1 MRLSTRIVLTLVIA
15 VTLSSCSS
23 EIFEEEVRGG
33 TLQLRTVADSISS
46 LDPQRVYSDR
56 DVALVSTYLHRTL
69 VTYDMKSGSAG
80 SVLVPDLATDIGR
93 SSNQHKTWTFTIKDD
108 VVFENDE
115 AITCFEIKY
124 AVSRSFATLTVTGG
138 HPYARRYLD
147 IPSKKNGQSRYLG
160 PYKAKAENQALYDN
174 AVECSPDG
182 KVITFH
188 LKQSMPD
195 FNYVVASPAFAP
207 VPLDEA
213 GNQGSR
219 YEQKPVA
226 SGPYRYS
233 DQSTK
238 DRLLLIRNLKWSNDD
253 VRRALPDQILISS
266 NLTENETISE
276 LIEGVNLG
284 NDSVNLDV
292 LGDTDLLKIFNDP
305 AFETQRLNDVEN
317 SMSAVMFN
325 LETVSCLPL
334 RRALYFA
341 IDRSAMVNKDRGSIF
356 GPTLV
361 TSLLPPSLFPELS
374 SPVTGFEDLLESGNQ
389 DRAEALLLEAKS
401 ECPAL
406 HKQATTK
413 DLGLQLMVWDSEVA
427 IAQAESLSKSAKKSG
442 LQISTKVV
450 SAQVYYASLRNPKK
464 RSDLFILTFTP
475 EWLHP
480 ASFAR
485 EFLLPGGFRQFMGSA
500 NSKEFKPTLL
510 ALNDALVRE
519 GDSEQRDL
527 WVSINQQL
535 MDKSFVLPLFQYRT
549 QYFWGSNVTSVGMW
563 NAFSVPLF
571 NDLGLKVVVSD
582 IE

>member
-1 MRLSTRIVLTLVIA
+1 MRRSTHIVLTLFCALV
-15 VTLSSCSS
+15 LSSCST

-33 TLQLRTVADSISS
+33 TLQLRTVSDSISS

-56 DVALVSTYLHRTL
+56 DVALVTTYLHRTL

-80 SVLVPDLATDIGR
+80 SVLVPDLATDLGTA
-93 SSNQHKTWTFTIKDD
+93 SNQYKTWTFTIKDD

-124 AVSRSFATLTVTGG
+124 AVSRSFATIAVTGG

-147 IPSKKNGQSRYLG
+147 IPSRKNGQSKYLG

-182 KVITFH
+182 KEITFH

-213 GNQGSR
+213 GNPGSR
-219 YEQKPVA
+219 YEEKPLA

-238 DRLLLIRNLKWSNDD
+238 DRLLLIRNMKWSNDD
-253 VRRALPDQILISS
+253 IRRALPDQIVISS
-266 NLTENETISE
+266 NLTEVETIDE
-276 LIEGVNLG
+276 LIDGVNLG
-284 NDSVNLDV
+284 NDAVNLDA
-292 LGDTDLLKIFNDP
+292 LGDTNLLKIFNDP
-305 AFETQRLNDVEN
+305 AYETQRLNDVEN

-325 LETVSCLPL
+325 LETMSCAPL

-341 IDRSAMVNKDRGSIF
+341 IDRNALVNKDRGSIF

-361 TSLLPPSLFPELS
+361 TSLLPPSLFPEFS
-374 SPVTGFEDLLESGNQ
+374 APVTGFEDLLENGNQ
-389 DRAEALLLEAKS
+389 DKAKALLLEAKS
-401 ECPAL
+401 QCPNL
-406 HKQATTK
+406 YKSATTK
-413 DLGLQLMVWDSEVA
+413 DLGLRLMVWDSETA
-427 IAQAESLSKSAKKSG
+427 IAQAESMSKSAKKSG
-442 LQISTKVV
+442 IQLSIKVV
-450 SAQVYYASLRNPKK
+450 SAQSYYASLRNPKK
-464 RSDLFILTFTP
+464 RSDLFILAFTP

-485 EFLLPGGFRQFMGSA
+485 EFLLPGGFRQFMGSG
-500 NSKEFKPTLL
+500 NSKEFKPTLS
-510 ALNDALVRE
+510 ALNEALLQE
-519 GDSEQRDL
+519 GDSEQRDS

-535 MDKSFVLPLFQYRT
+535 LDKSFVLPLFQYRT

-563 NAFSVPLF
+563 SAFSVPVF
-571 NDLGLKVVVSD
+571 NDLGLKVVVSE

>member
-1 MRLSTRIVLTLVIA
+1 MRRSTLVVLTLV
-15 VTLSSCSS
+15 VTLTLTSCST

-33 TLQLRTVADSISS
+33 TLQLRTVSDAISS

-80 SVLVPDLATDIGR
+80 SVLVPDLATDLGR
-93 SSNQHKTWTFTIKDD
+93 SSNQYKTWSFTIKDE

-115 AITCFEIKY
+115 PITCFEIKY
-124 AVSRSFATLTVTGG
+124 AVSRSFATIAVTGG

-182 KVITFH
+182 RDITFH

-195 FNYVVASPAFAP
+195 FNHVVASPAFAP

-213 GNQGSR
+213 GNPGSR
-219 YEQKPVA
+219 YEQKPLA

-233 DQSTK
+233 DQSAK
-238 DRLLLIRNLKWSNDD
+238 DRLLLIRNLKWSHDD

-266 NLTENETISE
+266 NLTENETITE

-284 NDSVNLDV
+284 NDAVNLDA

-305 AFETQRLNDVEN
+305 AYEAQRLNDVEN

-325 LETVSCLPL
+325 LETVSCAPL
-334 RRALYFA
+334 RRAVYFA
-341 IDRSAMVNKDRGSIF
+341 LDRSAMVNKDRGSIF
-356 GPTLV
+356 GPALI
-361 TSLLPPSLFPELS
+361 TSLLPPSLFPEFS
-374 SPVTGFEDLLESGNQ
+374 TSVTGFEDLLENGNQ

-427 IAQAESLSKSAKKSG
+427 IAQAESMSKSAKKSG
-442 LQISTKVV
+442 IQIFIKVV
-450 SAQVYYASLRNPKK
+450 SAQAYYANLRNPKK
-464 RSDLFILTFTP
+464 RSDVFILIFTP

-485 EFLLPGGFRQFMGSA
+485 EFLLPGGFRQFISSGTSE
-500 NSKEFKPTLL
+500 EFQPTLS
-510 ALNDALVRE
+510 ALNEVFVLED
-519 GDSEQRDL
+519 DSEQRDS

-535 MDKSFVLPLFQYRT
+535 LDTSFVLPLFQYRT